1 MKARKTGVIINMT
14 MTLHWNGAF
23 GMIHSASAK
32 AGVDAMTKVL
42 ATEWGPHGVRVV
54 GIAPGPIEG
63 TEGFERLGDL
73 DNMNSKERSNSAYAR
88 AESKKDKNMSALE
101 MAKAVMPVQKFG
113 NINDIGQAAV
123 FLASPAAGFITGTD
137 LIVDGGAYLT
147 APNMMFGFAPF
158 VKMYSQA
165 KL

>member
-1 MKARKTGVIINMT
+1 MKQRTSGVIINIT
-14 MTLHWNGAF
+14 MTLHWNGAW
-23 GMIHSASAK
+23 GMVHSAAAK
-32 AGVDAMTKVL
+32 SGVDAITKVL

-73 DNMNSKERSNSAYAR
+73 NNMNSKEKSNSAMSR
-88 AESKKDKNMSALE
+88 AESGKTENQSALNL
-101 MAKAVMPVQKFG
+101 MKAVMPVQKFG
-113 NINDIGQAAV
+113 TINDIGQSAV

-137 LIVDGGAYLT
+137 LIVDGGQYLT